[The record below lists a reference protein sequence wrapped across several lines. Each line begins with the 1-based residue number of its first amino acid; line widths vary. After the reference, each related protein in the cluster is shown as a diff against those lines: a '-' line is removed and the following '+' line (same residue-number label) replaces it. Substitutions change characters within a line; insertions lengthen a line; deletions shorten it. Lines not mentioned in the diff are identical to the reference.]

1 MGNFAGNGWSIVT
14 HLTSG
19 KDRTVAAL
27 CSHGSTIVPG
37 PGGCP
42 WAPSAADPA
51 EQTPSLSLRAE
62 YSVKRLNYTGV
73 GKNRF
78 TVVCMEKD
86 MQVAIIM
93 VALLTQKNV
102 TMAPCT

>member
-1 MGNFAGNGWSIVT
+1 MESNFRWVVELPVRKRATSSWRKATGWGES
-14 HLTSG
+14 
-19 KDRTVAAL
+19 
-27 CSHGSTIVPG
+27 
-37 PGGCP
+37 
-42 WAPSAADPA
+42 
-51 EQTPSLSLRAE
+51 
-62 YSVKRLNYTGV
+62 
-73 GKNRF
+73 RF